1 MFLPELKSLPN
12 EDICLLVKLDNHTPY
27 YICECGDAS
36 LLTVKDCQ
44 NAQVIFI
51 SHTHIDHFVNFDTI
65 LRHQIGIE
73 KKVVICGPKGI
84 AEQVHS
90 KIKAYT
96 WNLIEAGSM
105 AYEIR
110 EIINEQEINIYELE
124 PPTWEL
130 RKTDSISKNTI
141 FDNERFQVNF
151 TLLDHKIPT
160 VAYLFKEIDTVKID
174 LSKSDFKGGAWVR
187 ELKAAFEQKMPDNEI
202 LIEGKSYLAAALF
215 HLLDIKKGNTLGII
229 MDHAPSAENHAKI
242 KALFSDCDKV
252 FIESFYKLED
262 KTFAEANYHS
272 YSQASGRIMRECG
285 VKEAIPVH
293 FSRKYN
299 EEDVEILIAEFEQVY
314 KIG

>member
-12 EDICLLVKLDNHTPY
+12 EDICILIKLDNHTLH

-36 LLTVKDCQ
+36 LLSVKDCQ
-44 NAQVIFI
+44 NTQAVFI

-73 KKVVICGPKGI
+73 KKVVICGPEGI
-84 AEQVHS
+84 ARQVQS
-90 KIKAYT
+90 KIGAYT
-96 WNLIEAGSM
+96 WNLIEAGSF

-110 EIINEQEINIYELE
+110 EIVSEHGINIYEIE
-124 PPTWEL
+124 PPEWEL
-130 RKTDSISKNTI
+130 RKTGFIHENTI
-141 FDNERFQVNF
+141 FGNERFQVNF
-151 TLLDHKIPT
+151 TILDHKIDS
-160 VAYLFKEIDTVKID
+160 VAYLFQEMDTVKID
-174 LSKSDFKGGAWVR
+174 LSKSDFRGGAWVR
-187 ELKAAFEQKMPDNEI
+187 ELKTAFEQKIPDNEI
-202 LIEGKSYLAAALF
+202 IIEGKSYAAKDLF
-215 HLLDIKKGNTLGII
+215 YLLDIKKGHTFGII
-229 MDHAPSAENHAKI
+229 MDHAPSPENQAKI

-285 VKEAIPVH
+285 VRDAVPVH

-299 EEDVEILIAEFEQVY
+299 ENDVQELVKEFKEAYQS
-314 KIG
+314 